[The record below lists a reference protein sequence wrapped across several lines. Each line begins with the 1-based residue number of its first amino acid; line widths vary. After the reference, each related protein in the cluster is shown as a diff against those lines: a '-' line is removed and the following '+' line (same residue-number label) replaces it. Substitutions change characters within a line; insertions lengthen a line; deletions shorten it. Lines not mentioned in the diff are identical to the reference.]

1 MILLL
6 DLWHVSSALHEQ
18 QRQQQKLCCFNLERL
33 LYLKYTFTMKVTV
46 RKFILKLKQN
56 VEEQMKK
63 GYKLPKSDMRVPNFR
78 TYLVYLYS

>member
-1 MILLL
+1 
-6 DLWHVSSALHEQ
+6 
-18 QRQQQKLCCFNLERL
+18 
-33 LYLKYTFTMKVTV
+33 MKVTV

>member
-1 MILLL
+1 
-6 DLWHVSSALHEQ
+6 
-18 QRQQQKLCCFNLERL
+18 
-33 LYLKYTFTMKVTV
+33 MKVTV

-63 GYKLPKSDMRVPNFR
+63 GYKLPKSDMRVLNFL